1 MSSRHE
7 RLSTRCQHKPISY
20 NETRTFGPPEIEM
33 AQFVVRDI
41 DEAVSR
47 RFFERARREGKSAEE
62 LARELITRHANETRE
77 KAARRLEEIRLSTV
91 GAKTSDPVE
100 LIRADRDGDHA
111 G

>member
-1 MSSRHE
+1 
-7 RLSTRCQHKPISY
+7 
-20 NETRTFGPPEIEM
+20 M
-33 AQFVVRDI
+33 AQFLVRDI

-47 RFFERARREGKSAEE
+47 RFVERARREGKSAEE

-77 KAARRLEEIRLSTV
+77 RAARRLEEIRLSTV
-91 GAKTSDPVE
+91 GTTTIDPVE

>member
-20 NETRTFGPPEIEM
+20 NETWTFGPPEIEM

-91 GAKTSDPVE
+91 
-100 LIRADRDGDHA
+100 
-111 G
+111 